1 MTDITL
7 PLRLHMYMYIYLYS
21 MYWWTQLA
29 AYTCTYS
36 RSKIHNRTVNDP
48 RWRHLMAKVHHRD
61 TAYNWTPDMH
71 NSLLYIIVSPNQT
84 HDKHTTKTSR
94 EK

>member
-7 PLRLHMYMYIYLYS
+7 PLRLHMYMYIYLYI

-29 AYTCTYS
+29 AHTCTCTYS
-36 RSKIHNRTVNDP
+36 RSKTHNRTVNDSW
-48 RWRHLMAKVHHRD
+48 WRHLVVKVRHRD

-71 NSLLYIIVSPNQT
+71 NSPL
-84 HDKHTTKTSR
+84 
-94 EK
+94 